1 MEAEKIEVGKGVW
14 EEVIENF
21 SVGIESTTYEATSAT
36 QATVTHK
43 IGKVQTLEIIK
54 IFYDE

>member
-43 IGKVQTLEIIK
+43 IGKV
-54 IFYDE
+54 